1 MIKLI
6 RETPKDDIFSRQQ
19 WWLAGE
25 SYEVLVSYDKPLCY
39 FHITDKTQK
48 KIFHG
53 QSLQASDKLM
63 VPNLTQRLPLI
74 VSL

>member
-25 SYEVLVSYDKPLCY
+25 SYEVLVSYEQPRRYIHSVL
-39 FHITDKTQK
+39 
-48 KIFHG
+48 
-53 QSLQASDKLM
+53 S
-63 VPNLTQRLPLI
+63 
-74 VSL
+74 